1 MTESKV
7 FSNGFRVILNKAE
20 GFTSCTAGVIV
31 NTGSVNETEENN
43 GISHFIEHTVFKG
56 TEKRTAFE
64 ISDFVDRIGAQ
75 INAFT
80 SKEITCYYTN
90 STRDHLEE
98 SIEVL
103 SDIFF
108 NAVFDE
114 EELEKEKGVII
125 EEINM
130 SDDTP
135 EDVCSDLLA
144 ESYYGKTGY
153 GRTILGPAKNIE
165 KFSVKDVKSYMD
177 DYYTADNVVLS
188 ISGNIDMGKTFEL
201 AEKYFA
207 DKFKRLKSKKQNLK
221 HEFFTDS
228 KFIYKDIN
236 QAHLGLAMPSFS
248 FSDVRVDAYSVAI
261 NAFGGGMSSRL
272 FQKVREEMGLAYNVY
287 AYSSL
292 HKDEGVTVIGA
303 GVNEKLRE
311 KAFDA
316 VIKETE
322 KFVKEKMSEDEFLR
336 SKEQYKSS
344 YLFGQESTA
353 SLMLLYGKYFIFK
366 IEVFNIDEKMK
377 EIEKM
382 TLKDVNDII
391 DSSFDLKKAAV
402 STVGKKKSSLIIK
415 P

>member
-1 MTESKV
+1 MTESKI
-7 FSNGFRVILNKAE
+7 FSNGFKVILNKAE
-20 GFTSCTAGVIV
+20 GFTSCSAGIIV
-31 NTGSVNETEENN
+31 NTGSVNENNENN

-56 TEKRTAFE
+56 TKNRTAFQ
-64 ISDFVDRIGAQ
+64 ISDFIDRIGAQ

-80 SKEITCYYTN
+80 SKEITCYYTK
-90 STRDHLEE
+90 STKDHLEE
-98 SIEVL
+98 SLEVL
-103 SDIFF
+103 SDILF

-114 EELEKEKGVII
+114 EELKKEKGVII

-130 SDDTP
+130 ADDTP
-135 EDVCSDLLA
+135 EDVCADLLA

-153 GRTILGPAKNIE
+153 GRTILGPSKNIQR
-165 KFSVKDVKSYMD
+165 FSEKDVRAYMD
-177 DYYTADNVVLS
+177 DYYTADNMVLS
-188 ISGNIDMGKTFEL
+188 ISGNIDMEKTFDL

-207 DKFKRLKSKKQNLK
+207 TKFTKLKSKKPDVK

-228 KFIYKDIN
+228 KFTYKDIN
-236 QAHLGLAMPSFS
+236 QAHIGIAMPSFS
-248 FSDVRVDAYSVAI
+248 FSDDKVDAYSVAI
-261 NAFGGGMSSRL
+261 SAFGGGMSSRL

-311 KAFDA
+311 EAFDA
-316 VIKETE
+316 IINETK
-322 KFVKEKMSEDEFLR
+322 KFVKEKITEDEFLR

-366 IEVFNIDEKMK
+366 NAVFDMDEKLK
-377 EIEKM
+377 DIEKM
-382 TLKDVNDII
+382 TINDVNDTI
-391 DSSFDLKKAAV
+391 DMAFDIKRAAL
-402 STVGKKKSSLIIK
+402 STVGKNKSSLIIK
-415 P
+415 